1 MGPTAKVLW
10 DEIQSLEPKLYRG
23 TFEKKM
29 FGMLTDQ
36 VLRVLEQMAEENNV
50 IKNVIL
56 GGIEV
61 RYFVESANLLMPEET
76 GKLC

>member
-1 MGPTAKVLW
+1 
-10 DEIQSLEPKLYRG
+10 
-23 TFEKKM
+23 M

>member
-1 MGPTAKVLW
+1 
-10 DEIQSLEPKLYRG
+10 
-23 TFEKKM
+23 M

-36 VLRVLEQMAEENNV
+36 VLRVLEQMAEENNE

-61 RYFVESANLLMPEET
+61 RYFVESANLWTPEET
-76 GKLC
+76 RKLC

>member
-1 MGPTAKVLW
+1 
-10 DEIQSLEPKLYRG
+10 
-23 TFEKKM
+23 M

-36 VLRVLEQMAEENNV
+36 VLRVLEQMAEENNE

-61 RYFVESANLLMPEET
+61 RYFVESANL
-76 GKLC
+76 